1 MAWASTAAPDSA
13 TVHGTICAVVSGA
26 TQQRFEEGA
35 KRRAEMLRLV
45 QEGVPIQQAWR
56 DVGWK
61 AEGSYRKAR
70 ATHPQWAAL
79 VTEAASRHR
88 KVAAAPGQRYEA
100 LSHSDWSKLF
110 CHRSHLAHQV
120 EIADALDRTE
130 PGELTL
136 FNLWPG
142 AGKSS
147 VVVDWVTRKLAE
159 DPDHR
164 IMYVSESSKLV
175 GDFVSQIQKR
185 LTAQSFVEAPGGEM
199 LGFDLLVG
207 VYGPFYEP
215 GQERRSKRPWGS
227 SEFTVARSVR
237 DEKDPSVAAY
247 AISSV
252 AYGSRADTLIVDD
265 VQSQRSLSQTE
276 KVLKTLRTTYFN
288 RGTPARPLRIFVI
301 GTRIGRGDIY
311 EALVDEGIVD
321 HKVELSATVFD
332 SVRGRFVPRSPAS
345 WLLGN
350 PKFDLSSMSADEMME
365 AALVVMDR
373 QRRRVG
379 EEAWWANYEQA
390 PVTVA
395 LSTFGEALDGCLDSE
410 RRFGKLEL
418 VGVA

>member
-1 MAWASTAAPDSA
+1 
-13 TVHGTICAVVSGA
+13 
-26 TQQRFEEGA
+26 
-35 KRRAEMLRLV
+35 MLRLV
-45 QEGVPIQQAWR
+45 QGGMPISEAWR
-56 DVGWK
+56 AVGW
-61 AEGSYRKAR
+61 AGEGSYRKAR
-70 ATHPQWAAL
+70 ANHPQWAAL
-79 VTEAASRHR
+79 VTEAAARHR
-88 KVAAAPGQRYEA
+88 QVELRPGQTYEK

-120 EIADALDRTE
+120 EIAEALDRTE
-130 PGELTL
+130 PGEMTL

-175 GDFVSQIQKR
+175 SDFVSQIQKR
-185 LTAQSFVEAPGGEM
+185 MTNQSTVRLPGGED
-199 LGFDLLVG
+199 GDFSLLVSM
-207 VYGPFYEP
+207 YGPFYEP
-215 GQERRSKRPWGS
+215 GQERRSKRPWGA
-227 SEFTVARSVR
+227 SEFTVARSTR
-237 DEKDPSVAAY
+237 DEKDPSIAAY

-288 RGTPARPLRIFVI
+288 RGTPSRPLRIFVI

-311 EALVDEGIVD
+311 EALLDEGIVD

-332 SVRGRFVPRSPAS
+332 PGRGRFVPRSPAA

-350 PKFDLSSMSADEMME
+350 PKFDLDSMSSDEMLE
-365 AALVVMDR
+365 AAIVVMDR

-390 PVTVA
+390 PMTVA
-395 LSTFGEALDGCLDSE
+395 LSTFGEALDGCLDST
-410 RRFGKLEL
+410 RRIGRL
-418 VGVA
+418 VLGEAA